1 MKPKLLF
8 LAPQNPYPPIDG
20 GKIGIYYP
28 VKYLSKFFDIYFI
41 TPVKQLDENVDRAI
55 RHFQNIEVKYL
66 PVVKNTDDKIID
78 LFKNVFNEVP
88 FKWYKYYSDSIF
100 DLCEK
105 LVIKEDIRY
114 ILISAP
120 HMALYAVKLKKLIP
134 NLKIYLREHNIEFSL
149 VEQFINFTKNPVY
162 KLIGVWQF
170 KKTKLLEQKYWEL
183 FDKIF
188 FISDYDY
195 EIAKSFRPDLA
206 SKFYVLYDGFEINKI
221 CKCEEFRN
229 TFIIPTNINA
239 IQNQISV
246 KWFIEKIWIRSFDY
260 IKQNNFVLSITSGSE
275 HEWKKILGIH
285 NLEQF
290 NIRLLGFVKN
300 IDEELCKHKYVISP
314 TIMGSG
320 LRLKI
325 LHSMASGKVV
335 FATGYD
341 VKTVKVFKDMENIV
355 EFNNSV
361 EFIEKIKIIEE
372 NKSLF
377 NILSK
382 SAVETIQKYF
392 DWNQYAKFIFEN
404 FTGGK
409 L

>member
-20 GKIGIYYP
+20 GKISIYYP
-28 VKYLSKFFDIYFI
+28 IKYLSKFFDIYFI

-55 RHFQNIEVKYL
+55 KHFQNIEVKYL
-66 PVVKNTDDKIID
+66 PAVKNTDDKIID

-88 FKWYKYYSDSIF
+88 FKWYKYYSDEIF
-100 DLCEK
+100 GLCEK

-120 HMALYAVKLKKLIP
+120 HMALYAVKLKKLNP

-162 KLIGVWQF
+162 KLIGIWQF
-170 KKTKLLEQKYWEL
+170 KKTKLLEQRYWEL

-195 EIAKSFRPDLA
+195 EIAKSFRPDLT

-221 CKCEEFRN
+221 CECEEFRN

-239 IQNQISV
+239 IQNQIGV
-246 KWFIEKIWIRSFDY
+246 KWFIEKIWIPSFDY

-275 HEWKKILGIH
+275 HEWKKILDIH

-325 LHSMASGKVV
+325 LHSMALGKVI

-341 VKTVKVFKDMENIV
+341 VKTVKAFKDMHNIV
-355 EFNNSV
+355 EFNNSI
-361 EFIEKIKIIEE
+361 EFIEKIKKIEE
-372 NKSLF
+372 NKFLF
-377 NILSK
+377 NTLSK
-382 SAVETIQKYF
+382 NAIETIQKHF
-392 DWNQYAKFIFEN
+392 DWNYYAKFIFEN

-409 L
+409 P

>member
-28 VKYLSKFFDIYFI
+28 IKYLSKFFDIYFI

-55 RHFQNIEVKYL
+55 KHFQNIEVKYL
-66 PVVKNTDDKIID
+66 PVIKNTDDKIID

-88 FKWYKYYSDSIF
+88 FKWYKYYSDEIF

-120 HMALYAVKLKKLIP
+120 HMALYAVKLKKLNP

-149 VEQFINFTKNPVY
+149 VEQFINFIKNPIY
-162 KLIGVWQF
+162 KLIGIWQF

-206 SKFYVLYDGFEINKI
+206 SKFYVLYDGFEINSI
-221 CKCEEFRN
+221 CKCKEFRN

-246 KWFIEKIWIRSFDY
+246 KWFIEKIWIPSFDY
-260 IKQNNFVLSITSGSE
+260 IKQNNFTLSITSGSE

-341 VKTVKVFKDMENIV
+341 VKTVRVFKDMDNIV

-377 NILSK
+377 NVLSK
-382 SAVETIQKYF
+382 NAVETIRKYF

-404 FTGGK
+404 FTGEK
-409 L
+409 P

>member
-20 GKIGIYYP
+20 GKISIYYP

-41 TPVKQLDENVDRAI
+41 TPVKQLDENVNRAI

-66 PVVKNTDDKIID
+66 PVVKNTDDKIMD

-88 FKWYKYYSDSIF
+88 FKWYKYYSNGIF

-120 HMALYAVKLKKLIP
+120 HMALYAVKLKKLNP

-149 VEQFINFTKNPVY
+149 VEQFINFTKNPIY
-162 KLIGVWQF
+162 KLIGIWQF

-246 KWFIEKIWIRSFDY
+246 KWFIEKIWISSFDY
-260 IKQNNFVLSITSGSE
+260 IKQNNFILSITSGSE

-341 VKTVKVFKDMENIV
+341 VKTVKVFKDMDNIV

-372 NKSLF
+372 NKHLF

-382 SAVETIQKYF
+382 NAVETIQEYF
-392 DWNQYAKFIFEN
+392 DWNQYAKFIFEK
-404 FTGGK
+404 FTGEK
-409 L
+409 P